1 MVSLVFVIGTL
12 NIALG
17 FALALALEHRLVL
30 YVPVWTRDRS
40 LPGATLAPRTPTS
53 ERVELPAQGVE
64 SVSAD
69 SLRDSDRKPRP
80 AAGGPALA
88 DEMLGTLQRDV
99 HLHVDTLR
107 QLEDQIR
114 GLLADPDPATVR
126 ACAEQLAA
134 AGEEWLTRQC
144 AVVRTMADTRER
156 WGPHVDVER
165 RLERMLL
172 DQSPAIETS
181 CRALAAIDPLEDAQA
196 ATRLVRE
203 VIRLVRDA
211 HQLRDGVQEAYASLA
226 LRGVLAEPLDLPAHA
241 DRLTGL
247 PDRVGLALLCRAW
260 SRTADGHSEPRP
272 IALVDVDDFGRA
284 NELLGTRAADQ
295 LLQAVADLLQREF
308 AQGAAQVGRFGG
320 QQYLVLWQAGES
332 QAAGRQLERLLTFVA
347 ETPFPC
353 VGQEYRLSLRS
364 GLTELHPSED
374 VAEVFR
380 RLSGLTELARQA
392 GPHRL
397 SVDRQGDH
405 PVTGVASP
413 APAAHALPDPVS
425 SAVP

>member
-211 HQLRDGVQEAYASLA
+211 HQLRDG
-226 LRGVLAEPLDLPAHA
+226 